1 MGGHYQGNGMSM
13 IAETVN
19 GTIDDMVNN
28 NSHAAPLASGHVS
41 HIIASGATPSSNN
54 SPEHVI
60 VNGSANAATTNEA
73 SRGNHLTNSNT
84 GGLSG
89 SGIGNH
95 LPTGTQLI
103 VSLKLSC
110 LCYVET

>member
-1 MGGHYQGNGMSM
+1 MGGHYQGNGMNM

-41 HIIASGATPSSNN
+41 RIMASGATPLSNN

-73 SRGNHLTNSNT
+73 SRGNPPANSNT
-84 GGLSG
+84 GGLGG
-89 SGIGNH
+89 SGIGNR
-95 LPTGTQLI
+95 LPNGTQLI
-103 VSLKLSC
+103 VSLNFVSFV
-110 LCYVET
+110 LC

>member
-1 MGGHYQGNGMSM
+1 MNM

-19 GTIDDMVNN
+19 GTIDGMVNN
-28 NSHAAPLASGHVS
+28 NNAAPPASGHVS
-41 HIIASGATPSSNN
+41 HIMASGATPSSNN

-84 GGLSG
+84 GGLGG

-95 LPTGTQLI
+95 FPNGTQLI
-103 VSLKLSC
+103 VSLNLSC